1 MGEAIDSP
9 GNTRSLQRTDVPR
22 SEGSGELADGEGS
35 GSLPDLVDGSLL
47 GWILDNAPVILAVF
61 DQSGVLRHAR
71 GKGLELAGMESAQ
84 LLGKTFAEVFPDQP
98 GLHEAVLRCLGGET
112 NCISLQAGTRYYD
125 ACCAPISH
133 QGRIWVAVV
142 ATDVTESVAATEAL
156 EAEEELLRATIEA
169 VREAVVAT
177 DSAAEITLFN
187 RAAEALTGWKRSE
200 ARGRPI
206 DEVVRFASPQ
216 GSDASSSSGLALSS
230 IETATAIDAGP
241 GLVLEKKDGTTVEV
255 AAHYAP
261 IRTSSGKV
269 VGALLTMRDVT
280 EDRRRDE
287 ELVRLEKL
295 ESLAL
300 MASGLSHDFNNMLAA
315 IVANLGL
322 AKEQADIE
330 GALEFIEEA
339 EKACQQARE
348 LTNKL
353 ASFARPVSP
362 KSEPVSLQAV
372 VDEALALALVGRDV
386 DRSLHLPA
394 DLWPVLGDRAQLV
407 QVFSNLFLNA
417 AQAMPGGGC
426 ITVRAEN
433 LVLTEGEPR
442 VATRLQPGR
451 YVKVIV
457 EDQGVGIPQ
466 EYLQKVFDPYFTTK
480 PAGTGLGL
488 PTAFSIVRRHGGHMS
503 LSSEVGKG
511 TVVIV
516 YLPAAPTGGRGT
528 GEAEQAPSGEGRTAA
543 AAGVRVLVLDDE
555 EAIRK
560 AVRSALE
567 GVDFQV
573 DEAEDAVHAIE
584 RFREALEKDR
594 PYDVVL
600 IDLSLPGGL
609 GGEDTLYELQKLDP
623 SVRAVALSGSIGA
636 EDDRTYLRR
645 GFSGVVPKPFDLAKL
660 RSAVASAAESKK
672 QPRT

>member
-1 MGEAIDSP
+1 MGEAIEFPKDMGSVE
-9 GNTRSLQRTDVPR
+9 GTDKPI
-22 SEGSGELADGEGS
+22 SEGGGS
-35 GSLPDLVDGSLL
+35 SSDDAGWQSLPDVVDGALL
-47 GWILDNAPVILAVF
+47 GWILDNAPVILAIF
-61 DQSGVLRHAR
+61 DQSGVLRHAK
-71 GKGLELAGMESAQ
+71 GKGLELAGMQSAQ
-84 LLGKTFAEVFPDQP
+84 LLGKTFAEIFPDQP
-98 GLHEAVLRCLGGET
+98 GLHEVVLRCLGGET
-112 NCISLQAGTRYYD
+112 NCISLRAGSRYYD

-133 QGRIWVAVV
+133 KGQIWVAVV
-142 ATDVTESVAATEAL
+142 ATDVTESVAAAEAL
-156 EAEEELLRATIEA
+156 ETEEELLRATIES

-177 DSAAEITLFN
+177 DSDADITLFN

-200 ARGRPI
+200 ARGRPLG
-206 DEVVRFASPQ
+206 EVVRFVSPS
-216 GSDASSSSGLALSS
+216 GSEASSSSGLALSS
-230 IETATAIDAGP
+230 IETATSIDAGP
-241 GLVLEKKDGTTVEV
+241 GLVERKDGSTVEV
-255 AAHYAP
+255 VAHYAP

-280 EDRRRDE
+280 EERRRDE
-287 ELVRLEKL
+287 ELIRLEKL

-322 AKEQADIE
+322 AKEQADVDS
-330 GALEFIEEA
+330 ALEFIEEA

-372 VDEALALALVGRDV
+372 VDEALTLALVGRDV
-386 DRSLHLPA
+386 DRSLHIPA

-433 LVLTEGEPR
+433 LVLTDGEPR

-457 EDQGVGIPQ
+457 EDQGIGIPQ

-480 PAGTGLGL
+480 PTGTGLGL
-488 PTAFSIVRRHGGHMS
+488 PTAFSIVRRHGGYMS

-516 YLPAAPTGGRGT
+516 YLPAAPTAGRRV
-528 GEAEQAPSGEGRTAA
+528 GETEQAPSREGRTAA
-543 AAGVRVLVLDDE
+543 STGARVLVLDDE
-555 EAIRK
+555 ETIRK

-645 GFSGVVPKPFDLAKL
+645 GFSGVVSKPFDLAKL
-660 RSAVASAAESKK
+660 RSEVASAADSKK